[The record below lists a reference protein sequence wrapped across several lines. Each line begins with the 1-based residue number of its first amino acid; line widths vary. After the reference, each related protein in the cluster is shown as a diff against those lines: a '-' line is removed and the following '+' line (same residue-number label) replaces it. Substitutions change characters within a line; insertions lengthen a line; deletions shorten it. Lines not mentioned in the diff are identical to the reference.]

1 MKEDNTVKK
10 FYMFLAAFSMIAV
23 LQLACTDSNSEGNEA
38 DRFFLGLW
46 EGIDP
51 LDGSTVLVSF
61 TNLDKDDTIELAW
74 TESLFSL
81 CDGGPGL
88 NTGIGTVGEDGILLA
103 DEMFTCF
110 NTEETFEGSG
120 AYEPVKE
127 DGIIIATSPANPELP
142 AIVLHKVSNNI

>member
-1 MKEDNTVKK
+1 MKK
-10 FYMFLAAFSMIAV
+10 FYIFLAALSLIAV
-23 LQLACTDSNSEGNEA
+23 LQLACTDSNSEDNEA

-46 EGIDP
+46 EGNDP

-74 TESLFSL
+74 TEALFSL

-103 DEMFTCF
+103 DLMLTCL